1 MSLFIFILKSYVF
14 RLILKLCS
22 YDNFACYNNDCIGFE
37 KKIWKMTSISSQI
50 DCATEVVNNNF
61 TKLLY
66 AYKNLGSNCFKVDD
80 NKYRKV

>member
-1 MSLFIFILKSYVF
+1 
-14 RLILKLCS
+14 
-22 YDNFACYNNDCIGFE
+22 
-37 KKIWKMTSISSQI
+37 MTSISSQI
-50 DCATEVVNNNF
+50 GCATEVVNNNF